1 MNVHKTKSG
10 SWSEV
15 STRGRHQSVLDW
27 KNYSVGTVC
36 VTFTDH
42 WHGHNRTVVPLH
54 VWSTMGD
61 NVGTGNVSN
70 KILYTKWKKKQQKTL
85 HNVAQSYGSSKA
97 KKHMIRNRLGMISVC

>member
-1 MNVHKTKSG
+1 
-10 SWSEV
+10 
-15 STRGRHQSVLDW
+15 
-27 KNYSVGTVC
+27 
-36 VTFTDH
+36 
-42 WHGHNRTVVPLH
+42 
-54 VWSTMGD
+54 MGD